1 MGAKNRSRRTRG
13 QAATRRSGAHGR
25 TSQALRLPGLRE
37 VYDAMIAACPQL
49 VAVPDALDAELW
61 LAANVCSLRADAPD
75 DQTFHLAML
84 DLVDRAERVGR
95 PECLVL
101 LRTMAAA
108 GPWRLAEPASR
119 AAERLAGRM
128 ARDRDGTAALPGWLD
143 VLGSA
148 SVVGDCA
155 VWTDVFGE
163 YAQVYGEFVH
173 AEGRRRHGLL
183 FTIDLAFHGIISG
196 IDVVT
201 APQHLDRVV
210 EDLDRDARRGYGR
223 LQRISPAEASDVLRA
238 ALVAS
243 ADETLPPLRTAPAP
257 DASMYAALPLA
268 VRRVSGMP
276 DGRLPA
282 PPREEAAAAWPPHRR
297 QALVDQFVT
306 AHPDAWADP
315 GQARMFAAR
324 VVDKSI
330 DVLGFPPDRIGPVSV
345 TRLFGEVLPA
355 TIMIPESL
363 LDQAQRVAHA
373 WVRWR
378 TDAQDLPRTAH
389 RQVRRAAQAALTAFP
404 QGCRDRR
411 LNPTVPYLADTP
423 AERTDGPALTEIL
436 HRRRFAVPLPGQRG
450 DGVVDLPKPAN
461 GLPSGPTHIDAL
473 DADEPTHR
481 HLITAIGQAAHGTHM
496 QHIPVYAEVV
506 EQLWND
512 QPATVWHTAQHLSA
526 AGLSRQQ
533 VLDSLAETW
542 KQHRPDI
549 IDAPTVDP
557 GTDRTGS
564 YAAALHTLGSAP
576 TARRSPIQIP
586 KASPPARTGGSLRAA
601 P

>member
-1 MGAKNRSRRTRG
+1 MGGKNRGRRTRG
-13 QAATRRSGAHGR
+13 QATARRAGAHGR

-37 VYDAMIAACPQL
+37 VYDATIAACSQL
-49 VAVPDALDAELW
+49 AAVPDALDAELW
-61 LAANVCSLRADAPD
+61 LAGNVCSLRTDAPD

-108 GPWRLAEPASR
+108 GPWGVAEPASH

-128 ARDRDGTAALPGWLD
+128 ARDRDGAAALPGWLD
-143 VLGSA
+143 ALGDA
-148 SVVGDCA
+148 SVVGDCS

-163 YAQVYGEFVH
+163 YMQVYGEFVH
-173 AEGRRRHGLL
+173 TDDGRRHGLL
-183 FTIDLAFHGIISG
+183 FTIDLAFHGVISG
-196 IDVVT
+196 VDVVT
-201 APQHLDRVV
+201 SPRDLDRVV
-210 EDLDRDARRGYGR
+210 GDLDRDARRDHGR
-223 LQRISPAEASDVLRA
+223 LQRVPPAEASDVLRA

-243 ADETLPPLRTAPAP
+243 ADGTLPLRTPP
-257 DASMYAALPLA
+257 TVNASMYAVLPLA

-276 DGRLPA
+276 GGRLP
-282 PPREEAAAAWPPHRR
+282 PPGREEVAAAWPPHRR
-297 QALVDQFVT
+297 QALVDQFIT
-306 AHPDAWADP
+306 AHPDGWADP
-315 GQARMFAAR
+315 GNARMFASR
-324 VVDKSI
+324 IVDTSI

-378 TDAQDLPRTAH
+378 ADAQDLPRTAH

-404 QGCRDRR
+404 HGCRDRR
-411 LNPTVPYLADTP
+411 LNPTIPYVADTP
-423 AERTDGPALTEIL
+423 AERTDGPTLTEIL

-450 DGVVDLPKPAN
+450 DGVVELPEPAH
-461 GLPSGPTHIDAL
+461 GLPAGAIHVDAL
-473 DADEPTHR
+473 DAGESTHR
-481 HLITAIGQAAHGTHM
+481 HLITAIGQAAHGTHP
-496 QHIPVYAEVV
+496 QHFPVYAEVV

-512 QPATVWHTAQHLSA
+512 QPATVWRTAQHLSA
-526 AGLSRQQ
+526 AGLPRQQ
-533 VLDSLAETW
+533 VLDRLAETW
-542 KQHRPDI
+542 KRHRPDTM
-549 IDAPTVDP
+549 DGAAVDP
-557 GTDRTGS
+557 GTDHTAS
-564 YAAALHTLGSAP
+564 YAAALHTLGAAP
-576 TARRSPIQIP
+576 QARRSPIQIP
-586 KASPPARTGGSLRAA
+586 KASPPARTGGSFRKT